1 MGWSEWKN
9 LGGVNFGVISKPYKS
24 GLSTHTIDVTGKSKL
39 YYSTGIGTNNYIK
52 LTVNGTTTTLSS
64 DDEAIK
70 SSDFFGKI
78 VNGIELKHS
87 IDVSAVDTITV
98 TMYSWTN
105 ENRVCDFIYS
115 FDEIAKIEGDY
126 PLIVQ

>member
-9 LGGVNFGVISKPYKS
+9 LGGVNFGAISKPYKS

-39 YYSTGIGTNNYIK
+39 HYSTHIETNNYIK

-64 DDEAIK
+64 DGEAVL
-70 SSDFFGKI
+70 SSTFFKRL
-78 VNGIELKHS
+78 VNGITLKHS

-105 ENRVCDFIYS
+105 GNYVCDFIYS
-115 FDEIAKIEGDY
+115 FDEIAKIESDY
-126 PLIVQ
+126 LLYAN

>member
-9 LGGVNFGVISKPYKS
+9 LGGVNFGAISKPYKS

-39 YYSTGIGTNNYIK
+39 YYSTYIGTNNYIK

-64 DDEAIK
+64 DDETVK

-78 VNGIELKHS
+78 VNGIKLKHS
-87 IDVSAVDTITV
+87 IDVSTDDTITV
-98 TMYSWTN
+98 TAYSYTN
-105 ENRVCDFIYS
+105 GNYLCDFLFS
-115 FDEIAKIEGDY
+115 FDEIVKIEGDY
-126 PLIVQ
+126 LLYAN